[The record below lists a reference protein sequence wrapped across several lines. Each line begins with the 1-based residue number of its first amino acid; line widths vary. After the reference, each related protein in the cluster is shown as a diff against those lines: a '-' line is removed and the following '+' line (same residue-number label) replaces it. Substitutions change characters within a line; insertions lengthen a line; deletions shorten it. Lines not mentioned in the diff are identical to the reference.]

1 METKLMVYVWY
12 PSDKSMASLCV
23 CDSLGKA
30 KQLQEEYE
38 KNGDPLKTGR
48 PFLIK
53 VANIPYFVG

>member
-12 PSDKSMASLCV
+12 PDSMSMASLCV
-23 CDSLGKA
+23 CDTFEKA